1 LADTVVTRPRITVV
15 NGGADRVYFYTVLNN
30 PARVQVPVIGQV
42 TRKPGRF
49 AYHLSATIPPRL
61 LVVAG
66 VPIRFTALQVS
77 AGRGT
82 WLATTAPPAGIKIV
96 TSFSDGTKITGFVW
110 VQDI

>member
-1 LADTVVTRPRITVV
+1 MYI
-15 NGGADRVYFYTVLNN
+15 YTVLNN
-30 PARVQVPVIGQV
+30 PARVQVPVIGQI
-42 TRKPGRF
+42 TRLRGRF

-66 VPIRFTALQVS
+66 VPIRFTALQIS

-96 TSFSDGTKITGFVW
+96 TSFSDGTRITGMVW
-110 VQDI
+110 VQDMLTLPAPRLLRRS